1 MKQIITYGL
10 LFLAVLAISFGFSNK
25 EEEGQVHFKVTK
37 EENGEKT
44 VFEKVYVDMEA
55 LKADEELMAFD
66 TMVSDWIDNH
76 SKAIIIKKRIAND
89 KDLTRIKEDT
99 DEVLNHVSS
108 NKKGYEDEIIE
119 VKGEKIIKIT
129 TDGEEKVFTVTSEGE
144 GEYKMVWIDEEGSK
158 TELKEKHE
166 ESGKVHKEIEV
177 IVSRDVEEKKNI
189 VIEKRD
195 ADDMAEIKVEV
206 EKEVDEDGNEV
217 IREKKI
223 WITKDG
229 KKEELD
235 GENSFEFK
243 TNEDHL
249 TIIVD
254 DKTIDIDEF
263 SEGEPEGKNIMIL
276 KTKDESDEGV
286 KQTMNINIEEKDG
299 KKFIEIDIKRDASLN
314 VTISEIRND
323 DAEFQDIKMNFKNNL
338 NPSQLRYYPNPNSGQ
353 FNLNFQLDSKEVV
366 TVKVMDILGNEV
378 YKEKLMDF
386 NGIYDNEIN
395 LMGREKGI
403 YILQISQKKKA
414 LTRKILIE

>member
-1 MKQIITYGL
+1 MKQIITYCL

-25 EEEGQVHFKVTK
+25 EEKGKVHFKVTK
-37 EENGEKT
+37 EENGEIT

-55 LKADEELMAFD
+55 LKADDELMAFD
-66 TMVSDWIDNH
+66 IMVSDWIDSH
-76 SKAIIIKKRIAND
+76 SKTIIIKKRINND
-89 KDLTRIKEDT
+89 EDLTRIEENT
-99 DEVLNHVSS
+99 DEVSNHVSS
-108 NKKGYEDEIIE
+108 NNKGYDDEIIE
-119 VKGEKIIKIT
+119 VKGEEIIKIT

-144 GEYKMVWIDEEGSK
+144 EEYKMVWIDEDGSK

-166 ESGKVHKEIEV
+166 EPGKVHKEVEV
-177 IVSRDVEEKKNI
+177 FVSHDVEGKKNI
-189 VIEKRD
+189 VIEKSG
-195 ADDMAEIKVEV
+195 ADDMAEIKVKV

-229 KKEELD
+229 EKVELE

-243 TNEDHL
+243 TDGDHM

-254 DKTIDIDEF
+254 DKTIDFDEY
-263 SEGEPEGKNIMIL
+263 SEGESEGKNIMFL
-276 KTKDESDEGV
+276 KTKDEGV
-286 KQTMNINIEEKDG
+286 KQTMNINIEEKKGG
-299 KKFIEIDIKRDASLN
+299 KYIEIDIKRDASLN
-314 VTISEIRND
+314 VTISEIRKN
-323 DAEFQDIKMNFKNNL
+323 DAELQDIKMNFKNNL
-338 NPSQLRYYPNPNSGQ
+338 NPSQLRYYPNPNNGQ
-353 FNLNFQLDSKEVV
+353 FNLKFQLDSKEVV

-395 LMGREKGI
+395 LIDREKGI